1 MTKHLYIIDGH
12 HRIYKSYYA
21 IAPGLTTPLGAPV
34 NAVYGFVSTLNK
46 LIKTRKPDYLL
57 VAFDLPGKTFRND
70 IYEDYKATRKP
81 PPEDLVEQF
90 PIIQEVLRTL
100 GIPQISMVNYEA
112 DDVMGAVAKQWGK
125 EDLKVWIVTGDKD
138 AKQLL
143 SENIAIFDIDKNV
156 EFGEKQL
163 FEAWGIKPEQVIDY
177 LAMVG
182 DTSDN
187 VPGIP
192 KVGEKTALPVIQKY
206 GTLENILESADKIA
220 DDDALKIRGKAGF
233 AAKLRENTDI
243 ALLSKKLV
251 TIKTDLDLPV
261 KLDECKYA
269 EPEPAKI
276 LNLFKELGFNTFI
289 RDFQLLEKVNDQVE
303 TDYVCVNTD
312 ETFDRFKNALA
323 KAIENQGYFAFDTET
338 CNLETLN
345 INLAENSDG
354 NDGFFQ
360 SSKKKKEK
368 LQKIDPINSEVIGYS
383 VSFAPNTGYY
393 VPLIAPAGEKL
404 LDRNRIL
411 THIKPIL
418 EDEKVGKIGHNLK
431 FDILA
436 LRNLGIKLRGIKAD
450 TLVAA
455 YLLNPGKSKLSLDYL
470 AIELLGRNTIK
481 ITELIGEDKKNQI
494 TMAEVPLEKI
504 APYAAEDADIS
515 YQLYLKLRDKL
526 EETGLTKL
534 ADDLEFPLVSVLS
547 DIESRGMKL
556 DTGFLEGFSNELKN
570 MIETCKTA
578 IHDEAGYEFNIRST
592 KELQTLLFEKREFP
606 IIKKTPKSG
615 PSTDEEVLSDL
626 AVQFPEDKLL
636 PLIIEYRELYK
647 LKSTYSDALPKLVN
661 RRTKKIHTSFN
672 QCVTATGR
680 LSSTDPNLQ
689 NIPVRTEMGRKIRG
703 AFVPSSDELIF
714 ISADYSQVE
723 LRLLAHFS
731 KDEVLVKAFNKD
743 RDIHKIVA
751 SEIYGIDQGFV
762 TPEMRSMGKTI
773 NFSVIYGK
781 TPYGLSKQMHI
792 SFKEAKSFIDNYFER
807 FSGVRQYFDDVLNSA
822 RENGFVTTILGRRR
836 FLPELKIQNKQKS
849 AQSEREAINTTIQ
862 GSAADLIKVAMIQVQ
877 KTIEMQKLDMHMV
890 LQIHD
895 ELVFE
900 VQKEKAQEYSQIIRK
915 QMQDAMKLEIPLK
928 VNVKIAENWAKL
940 K

>member
-12 HRIYKSYYA
+12 HRIFKSYYA
-21 IAPGLTTPLGAPV
+21 IAPGLTSPAGAPV
-34 NAVYGFVSTLNK
+34 NAVYGFVSTLIK
-46 LIKTRKPDYLL
+46 LIRTRKPDYLL

-70 IYEDYKATRKP
+70 IYEDYKATRKV
-81 PPEDLVEQF
+81 PPEDLIEQI
-90 PIIQEVLRTL
+90 PIIQDVLRTL
-100 GIPQISMVNYEA
+100 GIPQISLVNYEA
-112 DDVMGAVAKQWGK
+112 DDVIGAVAKQWSS
-125 EDLKVWIVTGDKD
+125 ENLKVWIVSGDKD

-143 SENIAIFDIDKNV
+143 SENIAIFDVDKNI

-163 FEAWGIKPEQVIDY
+163 FKAWGIKPVQVIDY

-192 KVGEKTALPVIQKY
+192 KIGEKTALPVIQKY
-206 GTLENILESADKIA
+206 GTLENILENADKIA
-220 DDDALKIRGKAGF
+220 VDDELEIRGKAGF
-233 AAKLRENTDI
+233 AEKLRENTEI
-243 ALLSKKLV
+243 AKISKKLV
-251 TIKTDLDLPV
+251 TIKTDLDLQV
-261 KLDECKYA
+261 KLDECEYT
-269 EPEPAKI
+269 EPESTKV
-276 LNLFKELGFNTFI
+276 LKLFKELGFNTFI
-289 RDFQLLEKVNDQVE
+289 RELQLLRKVNEQIE
-303 TDYVCVNTD
+303 TDYICVNTD
-312 ETFDRFKNALA
+312 ETFEKYKTAMA

-338 CNLETLN
+338 YSTGALNLFQDNNSEN
-345 INLAENSDG
+345 NLSLFQNSE
-354 NDGFFQ
+354 
-360 SSKKKKEK
+360 KKNEKK
-368 LQKIDPINSEVIGYS
+368 LKIDPIDSEVVGYS

-393 VPLIAPAGEKL
+393 IPLIAPEGEKI
-404 LDRNRIL
+404 LDKNRIID
-411 THIKPIL
+411 HIKPIL
-418 EDEKVGKIGHNLK
+418 EDETVGKIGHNLK

-436 LRNLGIKLRGIKAD
+436 IRNLGINLKGIKAD

-455 YLLNPGKSKLSLDYL
+455 YLLNPGKSKLSLDNL
-470 AIELLGRNTIK
+470 AIEILGRNTIK

-515 YQLYLKLRDKL
+515 YQIFLKLCEKL
-526 EETGLTKL
+526 EESGLTKL
-534 ADDLEFPLVSVLS
+534 AEELEFPLVSVLS
-547 DIESRGMKL
+547 DIESQGMRL
-556 DTGFLEGFSNELKN
+556 DTEFLVDFSNELKD
-570 MIETCKTA
+570 MIETCKKV
-578 IHDEAGYEFNIRST
+578 IHEEAGYEFNIRST

-606 IIKKTPKSG
+606 IVKKTPKSG

-626 AVQFPEDKLL
+626 AVQFPDDKLL
-636 PLIIEYRELYK
+636 PSIIEYRELYK

-661 RRTKKIHTSFN
+661 AKTGKIHTSFN
-672 QCVTATGR
+672 QCVAATGR

-703 AFVPSSDELIF
+703 AFIPSSDELIF

-751 SEIYGIDQGFV
+751 SEIYGIDQGFI

-792 SFKEAKSFIDNYFER
+792 SFKEAKSFIDNYFAR
-807 FSGVRQYFDDVLNSA
+807 FSGVRQYFDDVLTSA
-822 RENGFVTTILGRRR
+822 RENGFVSTILGRRR

-849 AQSEREAINTTIQ
+849 AQAEREAINTTIQ
-862 GSAADLIKVAMIQVQ
+862 GSAADLIKIAMIQVQ
-877 KTIEMQKLDMHMV
+877 KTIETLKLDLHMV

-900 VQKEKAQEYSQIIRK
+900 APKEKAQEYSKIIRNL
-915 QMQDAMKLEIPLK
+915 MQDAMQLAVPLK
-928 VNVKIAENWAKL
+928 VNIKIAENWAKL